1 MDATPAAS
9 RPGAPT
15 ELRGGAVPGFPN
27 PIHLTACIHD
37 SYPAKLVITLPK
49 HSTHSKLPPEGVK
62 RSVETF
68 DGCRPIAGGVFP
80 KMFMA
85 TSNDLLTAEPDL
97 GRWAERLE
105 DARRDYHLPFD
116 LKPRAED
123 FAQRV
128 LSLMFPHF
136 ADSVAEAGRE
146 IHHELEEVSNCL
158 LGALHPLVS
167 ERAEAVAAEMMAAL
181 PDIHEML
188 LEDAQAIS
196 AGDPAAVSADEVI
209 LAYPGFLAVAV
220 YRVAHVLYRA
230 DVPIVPRLLT
240 EYAHSL
246 TGIDIHPGAQIGR
259 AFAIDHGTGVVI
271 GETTIIGER
280 VRLFQGVTLG
290 ALCVA
295 KDLARKKRHP
305 TIEDD
310 VVIYANAT
318 ILGGETVIGA
328 RSIIGGN
335 VWLTRSVP
343 PDSVATHRSDVR
355 LKSDTPDFIEY
366 HI

>member
-1 MDATPAAS
+1 MPVS
-9 RPGAPT
+9 T
-15 ELRGGAVPGFPN
+15 E
-27 PIHLTACIHD
+27 
-37 SYPAKLVITLPK
+37 
-49 HSTHSKLPPEGVK
+49 
-62 RSVETF
+62 
-68 DGCRPIAGGVFP
+68 
-80 KMFMA
+80 
-85 TSNDLLTAEPDL
+85 LLTAEPDL
-97 GRWAERLE
+97 ERWAQRLD
-105 DARRDYHLPFD
+105 DARRDYHLPIE
-116 LKPRAED
+116 LRACTED
-123 FAQRV
+123 FARRV
-128 LSLMFPHF
+128 LALMFPHF
-136 ADSVAEAGRE
+136 ADSAEGGGRDVHQE
-146 IHHELEEVSNCL
+146 IEDVRICL
-158 LGALHPLVS
+158 LDALHPLVPD
-167 ERAEAVAAEMMAAL
+167 RADTIATEMMAAL
-181 PDIHEML
+181 PGIHEML
-188 LEDAQAIS
+188 LDDARAVS
-196 AGDPAAVSADEVI
+196 SGDPAAVSSDEVI

-230 DVPIVPRLLT
+230 EVPIVPRLLT

-295 KDLARKKRHP
+295 KELAETKRHP

-328 RSIIGGN
+328 RSTIGGN

-355 LKSDTPDFIEY
+355 LKSDSPDFIEY